1 METMSQSAG
10 DSLPPDL
17 MLAHAGSIRALAL
30 SILGDEHAAEDVL
43 QETWLRALN
52 KPPARQDSLGGW
64 LRRVAEGIAISR
76 LRSEGRRRTRETH
89 WVEDRDSAHSSYD
102 AGERADV
109 LRAVVDEVL
118 ALDEPYREAVMRRYF
133 EGLPPREIAAATD
146 TSVATVNSR
155 LQRAQSK
162 LRERLD
168 RRLSDKK
175 GGMRGAL
182 LALVG
187 WPGDAAAVT
196 AAAGLFTKALAWK
209 LAAGAAGAAAV
220 VALAA
225 WLGRGE
231 DRDDS
236 TGLNVV
242 AEATDVGRDGR
253 GLADAGGETAARTRA
268 SAEPAA
274 AVASAIGAAL
284 VAPRPARFAFELCL
298 EPIDAKGIAVAD
310 CRVWLGPEPGPLALV
325 GTTGWDGAL
334 RLAWRGDEPEV
345 TLVVRAAR
353 AGSGS
358 TPLRRVRMRSGSER
372 VVRLA
377 LDGARAI
384 EGEAPVASD
393 LPVVGSLF
401 SPRPR
406 RDEGRFLLDSAGNG
420 VFQDPWL
427 LVGRESASAASGAAA
442 LEPIVPA
449 TPYGVAAGWSADG
462 PRAGIEVRVVDG
474 AGRAVVN
481 APVVFRGAVGSYNEV
496 AWSGADGVARC
507 TQMPPGS
514 ALVTVGAP
522 GTQFPLASRRFEAAP
537 NATRTVDVVLAVDES
552 ARIRLVDA
560 KGEPRSAWLY
570 ELRDDDGSTLGR
582 GALDQE
588 GRAAVPIPGGAPL
601 RLFARAD
608 ATGPAVLVE
617 PALIARAAEQVLTAA
632 FDPHVR
638 SLRVVVRG
646 EDVSSAVVRV
656 TREDS
661 GDALD
666 AAPADDVEPGE
677 EGALAYRVRGLS
689 NGWYRVAVGSPT
701 RGWVDAGLHEI
712 TGGRGAE
719 VVFVDLSAGASLEVA
734 NGAAP
739 RLRMLGRRAGM
750 RIASPDVLGG
760 EGRKLPAAP
769 GAFDL
774 LVQRADSAPTVRP
787 MKLEPGATARV
798 E

>member
-10 DSLPPDL
+10 DPLPPDL

-52 KPPARQDSLGGW
+52 KPPPRQDSLGGW

-89 WVEDRDSAHSSYD
+89 WVEDRDSAHSNYD
-102 AGERADV
+102 ASERAEV
-109 LRAVVDEVL
+109 LRAVVDEVI

-133 EGLPPREIAAATD
+133 EGLPPREIAAAPD

-168 RRLSDKK
+168 RRLSDRK

-196 AAAGLFTKALAWK
+196 AGLFTKALAWK

-225 WLGRGE
+225 WLGRGDE
-231 DRDDS
+231 RPDS
-236 TGLNVV
+236 TGLGAV
-242 AEATDVGRDGR
+242 AESTDVGRDGR
-253 GLADAGGETAARTRA
+253 GLAEAGGESVARTLVP
-268 SAEPAA
+268 AEPV
-274 AVASAIGAAL
+274 AVASAIGTAL
-284 VAPRPARFAFELCL
+284 AAPRPARFAFDLCL
-298 EPIDAKGIAVAD
+298 EPIDAQGIAVAE

-334 RLAWRGDEPEV
+334 RLAWRGEDPEIV
-345 TLVVRAAR
+345 LVVRAAR

-358 TPLRRVRMRSGSER
+358 TPLRRVRVRSGAER

-384 EGEAPVASD
+384 EGEVPVVSD
-393 LPVVGSLF
+393 LPLLGNLF

-427 LVGRESASAASGAAA
+427 LVGPEAAGVAPGATA
-442 LEPIVPA
+442 LEPIVPG
-449 TPYGVAAGWSADG
+449 TPYGVGAGWSASG

-474 AGRAVVN
+474 AGRPVVQ
-481 APVVFRGAVGSYNEV
+481 APVVFRTAVGGYHEV
-496 AWSGADGVARC
+496 TWTGANGVAIAASA
-507 TQMPPGS
+507 PPGP

-522 GTQFPLASRRFEAAP
+522 GTLFPLATRRFEALADV
-537 NATRTVDVVLAVDES
+537 THTVEVVLPVDES
-552 ARIRLVDA
+552 ARIRLVGA
-560 KGEPRSAWLY
+560 RGEARAGWLY
-570 ELRDDDGSTLGR
+570 ELRDDEGSTLGR
-582 GALDQE
+582 GQFDVE
-588 GRAAVPIPGGAPL
+588 GRAVVPIPGGAPV
-601 RLFARAD
+601 RLLARAD
-608 ATGPAVLVE
+608 ATGPAVVVE
-617 PALIARAAEQVLTAA
+617 PALIARGVEQVLTAT
-632 FDPHVR
+632 FEPHVR
-638 SLRVVVRG
+638 SLRILVRG
-646 EDVSSAVVRV
+646 EVVSNAVVRV
-656 TREDS
+656 TRADS

-666 AAPADDVEPGE
+666 AAPAEDVEPGE

-689 NGWYRVAVGSPT
+689 HGWYRVAVGSPT
-701 RGWVDAGLHEI
+701 RGWIDGGLHEI

-719 VVFVDLSAGASLEVA
+719 VVSVDLEAAARLEIA
-734 NGAAP
+734 HGDAP
-739 RLRMLGRRAGM
+739 RLRLLGHRSGM
-750 RIASPDVLGG
+750 RIASPDVAAS
-760 EGRKLPAAP
+760 EGRVLTAAP
-769 GAFDL
+769 GEYDL
-774 LVQRADSAPTVRP
+774 LVERP
-787 MKLEPGATARV
+787 HTPPSLRTLKLEPGSTARV